1 MLSWT
6 TLHKRLLNIRLTW
19 DRKEKNLVTV
29 IIRFYFGLLKYFQF
43 FNIEKTRLNLI
54 LLCIQCS
61 IWKAVDLIILIP
73 LALFTL
79 GIYLFSPRRPVIKGL
94 DKSENIL
101 LCRLFYCIN
110 IFFLQFYST
119 MITMHLILFKWFPLL
134 KKHSFFFD
142 LFSEWL

>member
-54 LLCIQCS
+54 LLCIKQCS

-94 DKSENIL
+94 DKSENML
-101 LCRLFYCIN
+101 LLYKYFFFTILFYNDNYAID
-110 IFFLQFYST
+110 I
-119 MITMHLILFKWFPLL
+119 FKWFPLL